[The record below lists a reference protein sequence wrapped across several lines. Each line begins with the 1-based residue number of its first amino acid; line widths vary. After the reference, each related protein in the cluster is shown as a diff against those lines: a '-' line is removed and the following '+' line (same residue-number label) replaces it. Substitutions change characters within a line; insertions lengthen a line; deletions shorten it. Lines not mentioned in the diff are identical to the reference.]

1 MNKVSKLLCIL
12 VLVFSFF
19 IFACGEEE
27 TNDKENLG
35 FSLPTEESILNKLGE
50 NYYFKIVEKIEGFE
64 TVKEY
69 YSTKEGYFVSITE
82 DDVNTSYLYLKGVN
96 EFYLGDNKKL
106 TLKDNDDLY
115 EGSYGMDYIGFFEGE
130 KVEKE
135 SDLEIT
141 VNGRDVNEYMPFEVL
156 VMDLKQPLELTNN
169 LETFD
174 IECNVT
180 GGGFSGQTGA
190 IRLGITRA
198 LMEYDKENEKNEDS
212 YRKVLKK
219 AGMVTR
225 DPRAKERKKPG
236 LKAARTAPQFSKR

>member
-1 MNKVSKLLCIL
+1 MAKKNENRTFIGTGRRKSSVARVIL
-12 VLVFSFF
+12 
-19 IFACGEEE
+19 
-27 TNDKENLG
+27 T
-35 FSLPTEESILNKLGE
+35 P
-50 NYYFKIVEKIEGFE
+50 
-64 TVKEY
+64 
-69 YSTKEGYFVSITE
+69 
-82 DDVNTSYLYLKGVN
+82 
-96 EFYLGDNKKL
+96 
-106 TLKDNDDLY
+106 
-115 EGSYGMDYIGFFEGE
+115 GSG
-130 KVEKE
+130 K
-135 SDLEIT
+135 IT

-198 LMEYDKENEKNEDS
+198 LMEYDKANEGNEDS
-212 YRKVLKK
+212 YRKTLKK

-236 LKAARTAPQFSKR
+236 LKAARRAPQFSKR